1 MKIISI
7 LSRLSTASETGKRRA
22 GAVGGVAEW
31 IRDPLAHPDLDAMSE
46 RQLADLPF
54 SGFAGRAASLDGMCG

>member
-7 LSRLSTASETGKRRA
+7 LTRLSTTSKTA
-22 GAVGGVAEW
+22 GRPVGAGVVPEW

-46 RQLADLPF
+46 RELADLPF
-54 SGFAGRAASLDGMCG
+54 SGFAGRLASLDGMRG